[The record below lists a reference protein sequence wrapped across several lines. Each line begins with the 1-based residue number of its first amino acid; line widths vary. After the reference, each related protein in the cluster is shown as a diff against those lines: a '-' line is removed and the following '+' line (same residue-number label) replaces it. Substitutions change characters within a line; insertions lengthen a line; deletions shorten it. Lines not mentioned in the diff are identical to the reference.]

1 MQNPISSENISRLL
15 PGLRAEYAIVS
26 MPPWAWHWLDRFV
39 MNSYPQGYRAFLQ
52 ECAKVLPSDAC
63 LSPMLEDLARSYRDG
78 VYEIANDTW
87 KTTPEEKGVAKRRIP
102 AKSSGKRDR
111 PMPKAQYLFRFLPH
125 ATTMDALHIR
135 KSFHLR

>member
-1 MQNPISSENISRLL
+1 MQHSISSEKISRLL

-39 MNSYPQGYRAFLQ
+39 MNIYPQGYRAFLQ

-87 KTTPEEKGVAKRRIP
+87 KTTPEGEGMIKRRKP
-102 AKSSGKRDR
+102 LKSSGRRDI

-125 ATTMDALHIR
+125 ATTMDALRTR
-135 KSFHLR
+135 KFLHLL